1 MSETFGTIGTR
12 PPEAETLG
20 SPSGRGSPQ
29 NPNFAKFAPRA
40 EGCWGC
46 YTGRMFPWIV
56 VAIIAVL
63 LVLTGIPFWSSVL
76 ILVVCLLAAATTLL
90 A

>member
-1 MSETFGTIGTR
+1 
-12 PPEAETLG
+12 
-20 SPSGRGSPQ
+20 
-29 NPNFAKFAPRA
+29 
-40 EGCWGC
+40 
-46 YTGRMFPWIV
+46 MFPWIV